1 MLSFGIDAESN
12 ELIFETSKGA
22 NRFLEQNNIE
32 ISIINE
38 EYEKMKEKIKLK
50 LKNNKAET
58 RKTKKS
64 FQEDL
69 KNKENKEKIIDI
81 LNQIEGLQTKDKNL
95 FNLEEEEKQKL
106 NNKIKKFN
114 LTKRLAINQ
123 KLEINS
129 SPDNMVFYEDYS
141 NESEEDEEGEDIEE
155 EEGEEL
161 DDEDIP
167 LAQLTKDVDKIK
179 KIPFG
184 KHNNL
189 DIKNNN
195 NLNNTNNKV
204 NVILKRLSTIK
215 EKRKNSSDVSSNS
228 KNENN
233 DNNKNSLNFE
243 SENDDKSENNIED
256 KNNKINE

>member
-1 MLSFGIDAESN
+1 MSK
-12 ELIFETSKGA
+12 ETSKGA

-50 LKNNKAET
+50 MKNNKVET

-81 LNQIEGLQTKDKNL
+81 LNQIEGLQPKDKNI

-129 SPDNMVFYEDYS
+129 SPDNMIFYEDYS
-141 NESEEDEEGEDIEE
+141 NGSEDDEEGEDLEE
-155 EEGEEL
+155 YEEGEEL
-161 DDEDIP
+161 EDDNIP
-167 LAQLTKDVDKIK
+167 LAQVNRGVNRIA
-179 KIPFG
+179 KIPSG
-184 KHNNL
+184 KS
-189 DIKNNN
+189 N
-195 NLNNTNNKV
+195 NLNIKTNNNINNNK
-204 NVILKRLSTIK
+204 NNLNLLFGRKLSAIK
-215 EKRKNSSDVSSNS
+215 QDNENSSEVSSNK
-228 KNENN
+228 KNEIN
-233 DNNKNSLNFE
+233 DNNNISSSK
-243 SENDDKSENNIED
+243 ENISKDKKENISDD
-256 KNNKINE
+256 NNKQNNEGNAII